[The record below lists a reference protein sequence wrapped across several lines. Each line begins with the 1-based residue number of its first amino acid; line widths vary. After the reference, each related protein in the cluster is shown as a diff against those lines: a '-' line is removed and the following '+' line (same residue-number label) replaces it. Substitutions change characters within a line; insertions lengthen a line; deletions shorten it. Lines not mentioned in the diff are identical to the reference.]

1 MLKDLSDDR
10 IKMSATR
17 TRKRRSVA
25 RHGMEASGRE
35 YGSIRKSVV
44 TR

>member
-10 IKMSATR
+10 IKMSATG
-17 TRKRRSVA
+17 TRKRRSV
-25 RHGMEASGRE
+25 EASGRE